1 MKRII
6 VFVTILFTILVVIS
20 QINAQTISLDG
31 AATSPITIT
40 VPSGTV
46 STDTLST
53 VHQEIQGITTAAS
66 DIADSLTATHANV
79 LSLVGT
85 DVSTVGD
92 SVTVVHSRVV
102 LETAAI
108 DAAVASVADSLTAT
122 HANVIALTLAETTAI
137 EDSLTDVHAK
147 IEIID
152 GLLDAIQ
159 GATGVFSEQADVPV
173 TVTAISDSQI
183 TVLNLRAADTRYTIR
198 DLRIKSAD
206 PGANTVT
213 VHLWGF
219 INDVFLETDS
229 FDITTASYTSYFSLM
244 DMFGVNTL
252 YGDNIMIMVDTDAGS
267 AAITGQY
274 SFAKTNN

>member
-6 VFVTILFTILVVIS
+6 ILVIILFAIVVAIS
-20 QINAQTISLDG
+20 RVNAQTISLDG

-53 VHQEIQGITTAAS
+53 VHQEVQSIITDVHGLQVSVQQDSTTIEAIS
-66 DIADSLTATHANV
+66 DSVTATHADITGRVADIADTLTAAHANILGLV
-79 LSLVGT
+79 LT
-85 DVSTVGD
+85 
-92 SVTVVHSRVV
+92 
-102 LETAAI
+102 ETA
-108 DAAVASVADSLTAT
+108 
-122 HANVIALTLAETTAI
+122 AI
-137 EDSLTDVHAK
+137 EDSLTDVHTK
-147 IEIID
+147 IETID
-152 GLLDAIQ
+152 GLLDAIR
-159 GATGVFSEQADVPV
+159 GATGVFHEQADVPV
-173 TVTAISDSQI
+173 NVTAISDSQI
-183 TVLNLRAADTRYTIR
+183 TVLNLRTANTRYAIR

-219 INDVFLETDS
+219 INDVFIETDS